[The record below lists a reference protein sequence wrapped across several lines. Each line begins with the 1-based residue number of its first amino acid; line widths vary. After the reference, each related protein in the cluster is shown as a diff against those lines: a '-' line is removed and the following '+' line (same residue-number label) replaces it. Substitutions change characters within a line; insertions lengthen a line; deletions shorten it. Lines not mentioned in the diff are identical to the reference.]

1 MTPQRLLVANRGEI
15 AVRIFRA
22 CRDLGIETV
31 AVYSDADRAARHVAM
46 ADYAVRLG
54 PPPSSE
60 SYLSIPRILDAARR
74 TNATLVHPGY
84 GFLAESAEFA
94 RACAEA
100 GLVFVGP
107 SPSAI
112 EAMGMK
118 TASRRLMEEA
128 GVPIV
133 PGMTSPARDAPEI
146 AEFARRAGYPVLLKA
161 SAGGGGKGMRRVDR
175 EEDLADSFVRA
186 AAEAEAAFG
195 DRAVYAEKLIENP
208 RHVEVQVA
216 ADRHGRR
223 VAVGE
228 RECSIQRRHQKVV
241 EECPSPAVG
250 EDLRARLFAA
260 AVAAAD
266 AVGYD
271 SCGTVEFLLAPDGT
285 FYFLEMNTRLQVEH
299 PITEEVW
306 GVDLV
311 VEMIRAAQGE
321 PLSFGAGGPR
331 STRARDR
338 MPRLRR
344 RPGARFRAV
353 ARDRHPAAA
362 SERAGGAQRPRHRGG
377 LGRPDRLRPDARE
390 ARGSGPRPRG
400 GDRPARARSR
410 RVRDRGRRD
419 HARPLSRARAGRGLS
434 RRAVPHA
441 VARRVARR
449 PRRRARGALGGGSD
463 ARGGLRHARRGADG
477 AGARL
482 SRIALEGGGA
492 VGRRPRR
499 GGAAGEP
506 AVKVER
512 RFSRRRGAER
522 ELLHVEVR
530 DGGRVA
536 ITGPSGE
543 TAADCARLP
552 DGRHSV
558 IFPDGRQL
566 AGRAVGGPGGRV
578 EAWRGARRLAVDL
591 ADPLRDLAAAHKDD
605 FGGPREVRALIPG
618 RVVEVRVR
626 EGDDVAAGSTVLVLE
641 AMKMQNEIRAESAA
655 RVTRVDCVAGQTVEA
670 GALLLRLE
678 PAAADP
684 AS

>member
-1 MTPQRLLVANRGEI
+1 MTTQRLLVANRGEI

-31 AVYSDADRAARHVAM
+31 AVYSDADRTARHVAM
-46 ADYAVRLG
+46 ADYAIRLG

-94 RACAEA
+94 RACGEA

-118 TASRRLMEEA
+118 TASRALMEEA

-133 PGMTSPARDAPEI
+133 PGMTSPARDTLELAG
-146 AEFARRAGYPVLLKA
+146 FARRAGYPVILKA

-175 EEDLADSFVRA
+175 EDDLADSFARA

-208 RHVEVQVA
+208 RHVEVQIA

-271 SCGTVEFLLAPDGT
+271 SCGTVEFLLAPDGS

-311 VEMIRAAQGE
+311 TEMIRAAQGE
-321 PLSFGAGGPR
+321 PLSFGPGDLAARGHAIECRVYAEDPERGFSPSPGTVTRLRLPSGPGVRNDLGIEEGSVVPIDYDTMLGKLVVRGRDREEAIARLARALDEYEIAGVETTLGLFR
-331 STRARDR
+331 ELARD
-338 MPRLRR
+338 
-344 RPGARFRAV
+344 ADF
-353 ARDRHPAAA
+353 
-362 SERAGGAQRPRHRGG
+362 
-377 LGRPDRLRPDARE
+377 
-390 ARGSGPRPRG
+390 
-400 GDRPARARSR
+400 
-410 RVRDRGRRD
+410 
-419 HARPLSRARAGRGLS
+419 RAGRFHTQWL
-434 RRAVPHA
+434 
-441 VARRVARR
+441 
-449 PRRRARGALGGGSD
+449 
-463 ARGGLRHARRGADG
+463 DG
-477 AGARL
+477 W
-482 SRIALEGGGA
+482 
-492 VGRRPRR
+492 
-499 GGAAGEP
+499 
-506 AVKVER
+506 
-512 RFSRRRGAER
+512 
-522 ELLHVEVR
+522 
-530 DGGRVA
+530 
-536 ITGPSGE
+536 
-543 TAADCARLP
+543 
-552 DGRHSV
+552 
-558 IFPDGRQL
+558 L
-566 AGRAVGGPGGRV
+566 AGRVTAREEPSEEEVMLAAVCVTLDAGPTRPAPSSHGSRWKEAGRSD
-578 EAWRGARRLAVDL
+578 AIRGA
-591 ADPLRDLAAAHKDD
+591 
-605 FGGPREVRALIPG
+605 
-618 RVVEVRVR
+618 
-626 EGDDVAAGSTVLVLE
+626 
-641 AMKMQNEIRAESAA
+641 AA
-655 RVTRVDCVAGQTVEA
+655 RQGSR
-670 GALLLRLE
+670 R
-678 PAAADP
+678 
-684 AS
+684 